1 MDNSNSTRLKTDTT
15 LQGGRYRIISEL
27 GQGGFGI
34 TYLAEHQVF
43 GEVAL
48 KELFINSGTAH
59 CSRENTTQRNVV
71 AHFDAEQF
79 RSFKKRFTEEAKTL
93 FTLNGIQGVVRV
105 IDIFEENS
113 TVYFSME
120 YLKGDKLE
128 DYVKKR
134 GRLSEAETL
143 KILQQIGT
151 TLATVHEKKVLH
163 RDIKPGNIIIT
174 TDGRPFL
181 IDFGISRTYTEDL
194 GETHTTFHSP
204 RYSPP
209 EQKTAKSKMGT
220 YSDVYALGATAYFM
234 LTGEPPQSPEER
246 IMGEYESPKS
256 LVPNL
261 SDTVNNAINA
271 SLTFRVEARPQTA
284 TDFLNQLNGRVA
296 QSTPPQY
303 FADSDA
309 TLTDNLGQKASIA
322 LDKTQIQLGHQIPSS
337 SDKTHIQNEKPAVS
351 SDKTHIQNETPV
363 DVSDKTQ
370 IQLPPPPK
378 PNPRNLTPEQ
388 KRSRRIIF
396 GVGGATIVGVL
407 IYWAT
412 LPSARPHTMYVP
424 PPKDS
429 TAISVVTPPLNA
441 DSIARKKAYLDSLA
455 SVRLQDSIKKSQQKG
470 GKMGKNGKI
479 IPNSTFETNTGQTYT
494 PPPTTPVAPP
504 PAAPKP
510 TPTPT
515 PKPKVAVP
523 PKSDE
528 ERVRENL
535 YGEWQR
541 DNLSFMIM
549 PNGVCMEQKKNKS
562 GYWLMSTA
570 SDNGTIMTLTI
581 SNRNYKFKIS
591 NAFSKENM
599 RLELY
604 DDDGRSLSGKH
615 FDRK

>member
-1 MDNSNSTRLKTDTT
+1 MDNSPRLKAGTT
-15 LQGGRYRIISEL
+15 LQSGKYQIISEL

-34 TYLAEHQVF
+34 TYLAKHQVF
-43 GEVAL
+43 GDVAL

-71 AHFDAEQF
+71 AHFDAAQF
-79 RSFKKRFTEEAKTL
+79 TSFKKRFTEEAKTL
-93 FTLNGIQGVVRV
+93 YSLNGIQGVVRV

-143 KILQQIGT
+143 KILQQLST
-151 TLATVHEKKVLH
+151 TLAAVHEKKVLH

-174 TDGRPFL
+174 NDGRPFL
-181 IDFGISRTYTEDL
+181 IDFGIARTYAEDV

-209 EQKTAKSKMGT
+209 EQKTAKSKMGM

-256 LVPNL
+256 LVPSL

-271 SLTFRVEARPQTA
+271 SLTFRVEVRPQTA

-296 QSTPPQY
+296 QNTPPQY

-309 TLTDNLGQKASIA
+309 TLIDNLSQNPPIA
-322 LDKTQIQLGHQIPSS
+322 LDKTQIQLGHPPSS
-337 SDKTHIQNEKPAVS
+337 SGDKTQIQQGKPVVS
-351 SDKTHIQNETPV
+351 
-363 DVSDKTQ
+363 SDKTQ
-370 IQLPPPPK
+370 IQNENIVESSDKTQIQAPPSPK
-378 PNPRNLTPEQ
+378 PNPRDLTPEQ

-396 GVGGATIVGVL
+396 GAIGATIVGVL
-407 IYWAT
+407 IYWVT
-412 LPSARPHTMYVP
+412 LPPAREHNMYVP
-424 PPKDS
+424 PPRDLS
-429 TAISVVTPPLNA
+429 AANVATPSVNT
-441 DSIARKKAYLDSLA
+441 DSIARQKVYLDSLELM
-455 SVRLQDSIKKSQQKG
+455 RKQDSITKAEQKWAKS
-470 GKMGKNGKI
+470 GKNGKKT
-479 IPNSTFETNTGQTYT
+479 PNNTFETPMGST
-494 PPPTTPVAPP
+494 PTSQPTAPVAPSP
-504 PAAPKP
+504 VAPKP
-510 TPTPT
+510 TPP
-515 PKPKVAVP
+515 PSKPKVVVQ
-523 PKSDE
+523 PKSNE
-528 ERVRENL
+528 ERVVENL

-541 DNLSFMIM
+541 DKLSFLIL
-549 PNGVCMEQKKNKS
+549 PNGVCIEQKKNKS
-562 GYWLMSTA
+562 GSWLMSKV
-570 SDNGTIMTLTI
+570 SDNGTIVTITI
-581 SNRNYKFKIS
+581 SRHSYKFKIS

-604 DDDGRSLSGKH
+604 DDDGRALSGKL